1 MIRER
6 LGILGG
12 GQLGKMVCLDGLRW
26 DLPISVMDKSKD
38 YPAGKVCANFVEGDF
53 SQYRDVLAFG
63 QINDILTIEIEAV
76 NEDAL
81 EELEHLGKQVYPSAK
96 ALRTIK
102 DKGKQKL
109 FYRNNDFP
117 TAPFELFENKGSIIK
132 GLNTGQL
139 NYPFVQ
145 KLRFGG
151 YDGRGVE
158 VISSEQDLHKL
169 FDAPSVVEKKVE
181 IHQEIALIAARNC
194 QGQIAVFDPVE
205 MIFNPHANLVDY
217 LFCPAQISST
227 LHDLAVKLA
236 IRLIAGLEVVGL
248 LAVEFFIDHNQNL
261 WINEIAPR
269 PHNSG
274 HHTIEA
280 CYTSQ
285 FQQHLRAI
293 CNLPLG
299 DPRLKQPAL
308 MLNILGDP
316 DYSGTAIYQGM
327 DTILSIP
334 DVYVH
339 LYGKTETRP
348 YRKMG
353 HLTIL
358 GHHLDKLIQCAEVIK
373 QQLKVIA

>member
-6 LGILGG
+6 VGILGG
-12 GQLGKMVCLDGLRW
+12 GQLGKMLCIDGMRW
-26 DLPISVMDKSKD
+26 DLTLSVMDKSKH

-53 SQYRDVLAFG
+53 RGYDDVLAFG
-63 QINDILTIEIEAV
+63 QNNDILTIEIESV

-81 EELEHLGKQVYPSAK
+81 EELETMGKQVCPSSK
-96 ALRTIK
+96 ALRIIK

-109 FYRNNDFP
+109 FYQNNDLP
-117 TAPFELFENKGSIIK
+117 TAPFNLYNNKNDIIEALK
-132 GLNTGQL
+132 AGQL
-139 NYPFVQ
+139 SYPFVQ
-145 KLRFGG
+145 KLRLGG

-158 VISSEQDLHKL
+158 IIGGDPDIPKL
-169 FDAPSVVEKKVE
+169 FDAPSVVEKKVA
-181 IHQEIALIAARNC
+181 IQQEIAIIAARNR
-194 QGQIAVFDPVE
+194 QGQTAVFDPVE
-205 MIFNPHANLVDY
+205 MIFNPRANLVDY
-217 LFCPAQISST
+217 LFCPAQISVS
-227 LHDLAVKLA
+227 LQRAAEDLALK
-236 IRLIAGLEVVGL
+236 IIDGLEIIGL
-248 LAVEFFIDHNQNL
+248 LAVEFFIDHQNNL
-261 WINEIAPR
+261 WINEVAPR

-299 DPRLKQPAL
+299 DTRLKQPAL
-308 MLNILGDP
+308 MLNILGDLH
-316 DYSGTAIYQGM
+316 YSGEVIYQGM

-339 LYGKTETRP
+339 LYGKSETRP

-353 HLTIL
+353 HLTLL
-358 GHHLDKLIQCAEVIK
+358 GHQLDELIQRAEFIK
-373 QQLKVIA
+373 QHLKVVA